1 MVYERDRGLYKL
13 FGKLFLQVISQTV
26 QKYYLS
32 HRATDDSAPLY
43 KFKKNYTL
51 VEVKKFL
58 SKMSF
63 VSR

>member
-13 FGKLFLQVISQTV
+13 FGKLFLQVIWQTV

-43 KFKKNYTL
+43 KLKKKLHTSWSEKISLKN
-51 VEVKKFL
+51 VFCK
-58 SKMSF
+58 
-63 VSR
+63 